1 MLDDA
6 DNHIDLLEGQLIEH
20 GESDEAVG
28 EAVAV
33 WEVGDIVVVSLVV
46 VAEMEAQIMEYRQN
60 ALVLQG
66 VQQAGTL
73 VEVTA
78 DEIEH
83 VGIVGGIVG
92 TPGNLDKAF
101 FCKIAQSLVITVPEG
116 ATALLDIVEL
126 FQLRQKESGIDFRG

>member
-6 DNHIDLLEGQLIEH
+6 DDHIYLVEGQLVEH
-20 GESDEAVG
+20 GEADEAVG

-33 WEVGDIVVVSLVV
+33 GKVGDVVVVGLVV
-46 VAEMEAQIMEYRQN
+46 VAEMETQIMEYRQD
-60 ALVLQG
+60 APTLQG
-66 VQQAGTL
+66 IQQTGTL

-92 TPGNLDKAF
+92 TPGNLDSYDEG
-101 FCKIAQSLVITVPEG
+101 QVRVI
-116 ATALLDIVEL
+116 D
-126 FQLRQKESGIDFRG
+126 

>member
-1 MLDDA
+1 MQAEFAEVNLFFVKVLNDA
-6 DNHIDLLEGQLIEH
+6 DNHIDLIEGQLVEH

-33 WEVGDIVVVSLVV
+33 REVGDVVVVSLVV
-46 VAEMEAQIMEYRQN
+46 VAEMEAQVMEYRQI

-78 DEIEH
+78 HSCICNRNSGHD
-83 VGIVGGIVG
+83 
-92 TPGNLDKAF
+92 
-101 FCKIAQSLVITVPEG
+101 SL
-116 ATALLDIVEL
+116 
-126 FQLRQKESGIDFRG
+126 